1 MQTKNSNLGNHDMT
15 SKRRNERKK
24 AYRSPRL
31 VVYGDFRRLTKG
43 ATGLARDGGAG
54 SPKSKASGGV

>member
-1 MQTKNSNLGNHDMT
+1 MQTKDSSVGNHDMT
-15 SKRRNERKK
+15 SKKTKKRKK

-43 ATGLARDGGAG
+43 GGGTRRDGGAG
-54 SPKSKASGGV
+54 GKSKASGGA